1 MMKRKNKIIVDER
14 QEKIAT
20 KSLAWAG
27 FVAYFYTI
35 IIMLF
40 KLIKTKDSSNII
52 FEVILLL
59 IMTLTIFINN
69 LINKD
74 YDVPSNIKNKR
85 LLTGNSKDDK
95 KARLLYY
102 MRTSIVFPLIYMV
115 IYTSWRGKDKFPIII
130 ESSNILTF
138 IINYILAYIIIFIAE
153 ILWHEWNVKRYNNH
167 IKSLEEDDI

>member
-1 MMKRKNKIIVDER
+1 MMKRKNNIIVDER

-27 FVAYFYTI
+27 FIAYLYTI
-35 IIMLF
+35 IVMLF
-40 KLIKTKDSSNII
+40 KLITSKDSSNVI

-74 YDVPSNIKNKR
+74 YDVPSNIRNKI
-85 LLTGNSKDDK
+85 LVTGNSKNNK
-95 KARLLYY
+95 KARLFYY
-102 MRTSIVFPLIYMV
+102 MRTSIIFPLIYII
-115 IYTSWRGKDKFPIII
+115 IYSAWRGKDKFPIII

-138 IINYILAYIIIFIAE
+138 IINYVVVYIVIFIAK
-153 ILWHEWNVKRYNNH
+153 IVWHEWNVKRYNDH
-167 IKSLEEDDI
+167 IKFLEEDDI